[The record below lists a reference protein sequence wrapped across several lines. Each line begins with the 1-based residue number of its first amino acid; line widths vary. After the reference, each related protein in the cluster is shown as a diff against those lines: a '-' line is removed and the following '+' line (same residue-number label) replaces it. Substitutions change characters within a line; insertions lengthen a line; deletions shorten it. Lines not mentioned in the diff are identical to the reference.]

1 MIKFVDDQIYE
12 SIKILLAY
20 FDEHRIDVYDFYDIN
35 ALEDYE
41 DEDILI
47 DYDTEIRFELPHT
60 GEGYD
65 RTLGECFEAIS
76 EVQVASIIDNYKYVS
91 SKHVLIRVDSKDRD
105 RVVAYNNHSPHS
117 FETTLSINDQDIFFD
132 LVDEFTN
139 FALLIT
145 QMNDYD
151 KHSPPIFY
159 DDLFIDIRSE
169 DDIDKEIIDELIQS
183 YTYELSTT
191 YDIALYISPRI
202 SYLGEE
208 EYELTAAEEKR
219 RLRPLIRGRG
229 INDILTIFNST
240 AQINDQEYLILS
252 FTKVIEFVSQTVV
265 KKEMLDTILNKLDSP
280 RALSPDS
287 DYVLELEKTFEDL
300 GSYKKDKEAIR
311 LTIETCCDCLDII
324 KSTPLPNHLKSFS
337 KITTNSSKEDR
348 KQALNELAASVSDT
362 RNRIAHAKTNYR
374 FKGNECPKDQLE
386 IFAKCLKVVA
396 SQVIRWFIRQ
406 HEDSRI
412 IS

>member
-1 MIKFVDDQIYE
+1 MIKFVDDQIFE
-12 SIKILLAY
+12 LIKIMLAY
-20 FDEHRIDVYDFYDIN
+20 FDEHRIDVCDFYDFN
-35 ALEDYE
+35 AIEEYE

-47 DYDTEIRFELPHT
+47 SYDTEIIIVLPQT
-60 GEGYD
+60 AGAYEI
-65 RTLGECFEAIS
+65 TLRECFEAIS
-76 EVQVASIIDNYKYVS
+76 EVQGASIIDNYKYVS

-105 RVVAYNNHSPHS
+105 KVLAYKNHSPHS
-117 FETTLSINDQDIFFD
+117 FETTLSINHQDIFFD

-159 DDLFIDIRSE
+159 DDLFIDIRSD
-169 DDIDKEIIDELIQS
+169 DDIDKEVIDELIQS

-191 YDIALYISPRI
+191 YDTALYISPRTGFL
-202 SYLGEE
+202 SEE
-208 EYELTAAEEKR
+208 EYELTAAEKKR

-229 INDILTIFNST
+229 INDVLTIFNST
-240 AQINDQEYLILS
+240 AQINDPEFLILS

-265 KKEMLDTILNKLDSP
+265 KKEMLDIILNKLDSP

-287 DYVLELEKTFEDL
+287 DYVLELEKTFEYL
-300 GSYKKDKEAIR
+300 GSYKKDREAIR
-311 LTIETCCDCLDII
+311 LTIETCCDCMDLI
-324 KSTPLPNHLKSFS
+324 KSTNLPTHLKIFS
-337 KITTNSSKEDR
+337 RITTNSSKEDV
-348 KQALNELAASVSDT
+348 KKALNELAVSVSDT
-362 RNRIAHAKTNYR
+362 RNGIAHAKTNYR

-386 IFAKCLKVVA
+386 NFANCLKIVA